1 MVIPTGDY
9 GNMFLTGC
17 DVNDLGDLDSQFD
30 TKRFTKFQLLNSLF
44 LKTKEK
50 KKRPYYYGS
59 PIWKSLPA
67 HCQNEEDLDV
77 ITF

>member
-50 KKRPYYYGS
+50 KEKAILLGESHINNKS
-59 PIWKSLPA
+59 PCSLSK
-67 HCQNEEDLDV
+67 
-77 ITF
+77 